1 MLEPREKT
9 NSPGEEID
17 TGFDSGW
24 RAEYD
29 LNRRWGIGVDMFG
42 QIEDLANAGSLNDQ
56 VHLFARCPRTLTA
69 AQPSAL

>member
-24 RAEYD
+24 R
-29 LNRRWGIGVDMFG
+29 RRWGIGVDMFG

-56 VHLFARCPRTLTA
+56 VHLFARLTA
-69 AQPSAL
+69 AQPRAL